1 MRPLRQRLRCGQQGR
16 WAGSYL
22 ARAQRQGITL
32 RPLVSGSAFVAL
44 PAVLLVVVLPVPGDT
59 WRLFAVAVG
68 VLLFGV
74 GLTGLRALSTGVGLP
89 KHLAW
94 VVSIAIGAEL
104 IGTIFQ
110 ASGVA
115 LAVPVLAALA
125 IALYVSN
132 WRVGDCSLMLLA
144 MGLGSG
150 VAYVLDNLVHD
161 DNGSATD
168 QAVPLLLAPSV
179 ALGLWALV
187 RTRSL
192 ARSARLSVALGA
204 VLGVCALTVALGTDG
219 YWVAITA
226 VPAVLLFGFGLVATG
241 IGLVHQEPSVSGR
254 ATRTRPSA
262 A

>member
-1 MRPLRQRLRCGQQGR
+1 MRPLPQRLRWGQQGGR
-16 WAGSYL
+16 GSYL

-44 PAVLLVVVLPVPGDT
+44 PAVLLVVALPVRGDT

-89 KHLAW
+89 NFLTW
-94 VVSIAIGAEL
+94 VVSIAICAEL
-104 IGTIFQ
+104 IGTIFEV
-110 ASGVA
+110 SGVA
-115 LAVPVLAALA
+115 LAVPVVAALA
-125 IALYVSN
+125 VALYVSD
-132 WRVGDCSLMLLA
+132 WRVGDCSLILLA

-150 VAYVLDNLVHD
+150 IAYVLDNIVHD

-168 QAVPLLLAPSV
+168 QAVPPLLAPSV

-187 RTRSL
+187 RTRSI
-192 ARSARLSVALGA
+192 ARGARLSVTVGSVLA
-204 VLGVCALTVALGTDG
+204 VCTLTVALSTDD

-226 VPAVLLFGFGLVATG
+226 VPAVLLFGFGLAATG
-241 IGLVHQEPSVSGR
+241 LGLIHQEPSVGGR
-254 ATRTRPSA
+254 TAQTRPA
-262 A
+262 LPE